1 MGTIEGSVLV
11 VLRWHP
17 WHGTLPKRVSGNWL
31 VRFVRSP
38 GSGRRLW
45 CYVVMRE
52 NLTKNQLSRTTA
64 RAALAK
70 EFD

>member
-1 MGTIEGSVLV
+1 MKKVPRPEN
-11 VLRWHP
+11 R
-17 WHGTLPKRVSGNWL
+17 WL
-31 VRFVRSP
+31 VRRDAVRWLGARGSP
-38 GSGRRLW
+38 ESRIVGRAT
-45 CYVVMRE
+45 VVVLRE